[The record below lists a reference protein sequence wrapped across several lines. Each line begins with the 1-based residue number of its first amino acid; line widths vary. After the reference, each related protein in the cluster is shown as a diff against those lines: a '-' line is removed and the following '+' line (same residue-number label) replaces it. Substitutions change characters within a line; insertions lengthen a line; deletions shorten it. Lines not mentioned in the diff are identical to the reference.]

1 MMSLSAPDWMMKPFN
16 VAGGSAG
23 VFASAYILYKVLGP
37 LRYMLTLWLTPVI
50 VHRLRSMGRLPP
62 LAEQDRLRNL
72 AKEGAKMTQERLQK
86 GRRRRQ
92 RKRSAKK

>member
-1 MMSLSAPDWMMKPFN
+1 MSLSAPDWMMKPFN
-16 VAGGSAG
+16 AAGGSAG

-50 VHRLRSMGRLPP
+50 VHRLRSMGRLLP

-72 AKEGAKMTQERLQK
+72 AKEGAKMTQECFRK
-86 GRRRRQ
+86 GRRRKQ